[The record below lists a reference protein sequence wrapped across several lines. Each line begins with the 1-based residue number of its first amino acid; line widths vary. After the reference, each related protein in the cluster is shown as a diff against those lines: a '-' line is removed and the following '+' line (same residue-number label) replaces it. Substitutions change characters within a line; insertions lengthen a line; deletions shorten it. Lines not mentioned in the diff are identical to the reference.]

1 MKRTRERSERM
12 YKLAHRTKRNRECEY
27 CYCWRKEVSRRG
39 LEGRDAVAKEK
50 SVSFLLERG
59 SESRDVL
66 LVAVNGERLSSAQ
79 G

>member
-1 MKRTRERSERM
+1 
-12 YKLAHRTKRNRECEY
+12 
-27 CYCWRKEVSRRG
+27 VSRRG